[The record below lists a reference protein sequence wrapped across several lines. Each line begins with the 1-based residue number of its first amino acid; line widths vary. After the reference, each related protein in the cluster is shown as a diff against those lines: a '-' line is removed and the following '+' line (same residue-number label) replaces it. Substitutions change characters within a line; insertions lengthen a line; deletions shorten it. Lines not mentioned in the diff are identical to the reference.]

1 MRLSRGAASPEEENV
16 GTILNDDSRGGYKYA
31 GAHNTVLHCCT
42 TATRELWPQS
52 SNLIV
57 AFVNDLY
64 IHVNKYIRHRVN
76 GGPYRIQFHSMWTAI
91 VLLSCVWQRR
101 RSGRRKTRMQSL
113 EDELNWIGNN
123 LIEYY
128 KTINKRG
135 FNNIKYNNLIEEYF
149 GMNVKYLVKSFL
161 FLSHHPRRI

>member
-1 MRLSRGAASPEEENV
+1 
-16 GTILNDDSRGGYKYA
+16 
-31 GAHNTVLHCCT
+31 
-42 TATRELWPQS
+42 
-52 SNLIV
+52 
-57 AFVNDLY
+57 
-64 IHVNKYIRHRVN
+64 
-76 GGPYRIQFHSMWTAI
+76 
-91 VLLSCVWQRR
+91 
-101 RSGRRKTRMQSL
+101 MQGL